1 MAYTTINK
9 STDYFNTKLYTGTGS
24 TNALTGVGFQ
34 PDFVWLKVRS
44 TTGAHRLCDAV
55 RGATKLLQSSANDA
69 EQTGA
74 DTLTSFDSDG
84 FTLGA
89 DAAPYKVNVSG
100 QTMAAWCWK
109 ANGAGSSNSD
119 GSITSTVS
127 ANTTA
132 GFSIVKYNGTGA
144 NATVG
149 HGLGVAPKVIMVK
162 NLENSYEWIIGH
174 EDLDTNGTGFSDNWY
189 FNGFSTGARNQNA
202 TASWN
207 STSPTNSVFS
217 LHSGATYMNASGE
230 ANIAYCFAEK
240 TGYSKFGSWV
250 GNNNVDGTFI
260 YTGFSPKFILWKN
273 ISSAYGWY
281 MMDAKRDIDNPA
293 EKYIYAHLADAE
305 GTNTFFDFVSNGFK
319 IRSTG
324 AGHNSSSNTY
334 IYMAFA
340 EEPLVANVG
349 SSIPATAR

>member
-69 EQTGA
+69 EQTGT

-240 TGYSKFGSWV
+240 TGYSKFGKYT
-250 GNNNVDGTFI
+250 GNENTNGTFV
-260 YTGFSPKFILWKN
+260 YTGFKPSFVLFKKSTGSAANWQLWDN
-273 ISSAYGWY
+273 
-281 MMDAKRDIDNPA
+281 KRDTFNPVEKALHPDATAVASTDQDIDF
-293 EKYIYAHLADAE
+293 L
-305 GTNTFFDFVSNGFK
+305 SNGFK
-319 IRSTG
+319 LRTSASHLNADG
-324 AGHNSSSNTY
+324 VVF
-334 IYMAFA
+334 IYMAFG
-340 EEPLVANVG
+340 NTIVG
-349 SSIPATAR
+349 TNNIPATAR